1 VILLVRNETVAYV
14 QANPS
19 ASVQWSG
26 TLAVGAEIGVELELI
41 PRSRTSYVDDS
52 RVLVDAR
59 SRTVIWI
66 G

>member
-41 PRSRTSYVDDS
+41 PRSRTSYNPPGVVG
-52 RVLVDAR
+52 RIFAE
-59 SRTVIWI
+59 
-66 G
+66 